1 MEGRGREVEKDG
13 DTKEEGKDRGMESS
27 SRLSVNQ
34 WVSSRLS
41 VNQWVS
47 SRSSVN
53 QWVSSRDHVSTPLVN
68 TYLLRTFLH

>member
-1 MEGRGREVEKDG
+1 MKGRGREVEKDG
-13 DTKEEGKDRGMESS
+13 ETKEEGKDRRMES
-27 SRLSVNQ
+27 
-34 WVSSRLS
+34 SSRLS

>member
-13 DTKEEGKDRGMESS
+13 ETKEEGKDRRMES
-27 SRLSVNQ
+27 
-34 WVSSRLS
+34 SSRLS